1 MLYLLEVNA
10 LVAAFVFAGAG
21 LIMLGL
27 FAWQE
32 AKAYA
37 AARRRM
43 YQRIRG
49 GSPEN
54 VPTHHHSR
62 DPASRFR
69 EFFRE
74 FAKGSRADRQN
85 VSFTDN
91 WACRGSPT
99 P

>member
-37 AARRRM
+37 AARQRM
-43 YQRIRG
+43 YQRIATLVTQPRV
-49 GSPEN
+49 SAN
-54 VPTHHHSR
+54 SFASSR
-62 DPASRFR
+62 RVR
-69 EFFRE
+69 ELTVR
-74 FAKGSRADRQN
+74 
-85 VSFTDN
+85 T
-91 WACRGSPT
+91 
-99 P
+99 

>member
-43 YQRIRG
+43 YQRITTL
-49 GSPEN
+49 
-54 VPTHHHSR
+54 VPSLAFSR
-62 DPASRFR
+62 ILSRVREGFAS
-69 EFFRE
+69 
-74 FAKGSRADRQN
+74 
-85 VSFTDN
+85 
-91 WACRGSPT
+91 
-99 P
+99 

>member
-37 AARRRM
+37 AARQRM
-43 YQRIRG
+43 YQRIATLVTQPRFFAN
-49 GSPEN
+49 SFAI
-54 VPTHHHSR
+54 SR
-62 DPASRFR
+62 S
-69 EFFRE
+69 
-74 FAKGSRADRQN
+74 GSRSDIR
-85 VSFTDN
+85 T
-91 WACRGSPT
+91 
-99 P
+99 